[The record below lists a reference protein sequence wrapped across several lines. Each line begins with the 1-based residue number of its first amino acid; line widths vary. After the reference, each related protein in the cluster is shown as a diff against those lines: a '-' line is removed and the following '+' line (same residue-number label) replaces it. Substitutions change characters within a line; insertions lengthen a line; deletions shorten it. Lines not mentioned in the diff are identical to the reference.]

1 MNTILRTFLI
11 FFIIAVALPA
21 FAQDTTRQTPPDST
35 SALDPNDSIVVR
47 KNGKV
52 QTIESYAAQY
62 DPRRAILLAAVFPG
76 AGQIYNK
83 KYWKLP
89 LVYGGFAGIGYAVWW
104 NQGRY
109 EVYRKGL
116 FSLLNEPANPVVD
129 PNTGL
134 TKYGNQVIGG
144 KVYYPVPGTS
154 GVLSLDVA
162 RTAVNQYRRDR
173 DFSVIMMFL
182 FYAMQMI
189 DAHVDAHLKEFDL
202 NPQLKVSI
210 DPTIDQ
216 NAFIGRSTGFGITL
230 KF

>member
-1 MNTILRTFLI
+1 MNTSLRSLLIL
-11 FFIIAVALPA
+11 FIIALGIPAL
-21 FAQDTTRQTPPDST
+21 AQDSLRLAPDTTTVR
-35 SALDPNDSIVVR
+35 LDPSDTMVVR
-47 KNGKV
+47 ENG
-52 QTIESYAAQY
+52 QEIPIESYAARY

-76 AGQIYNK
+76 AGQAYNRK
-83 KYWKLP
+83 FWKIP
-89 LVYGGFAGIGYAVWW
+89 LVYGGFGGLGYAIWW

-109 EVYRKGL
+109 AIYRKAL

-129 PNTGL
+129 QNGYTR
-134 TKYGNQVIGG
+134 YGNLVVGG

-154 GVLSLDVA
+154 GYVGLDVA
-162 RTAVNQYRRDR
+162 RNAVNKYRRDR
-173 DFSVIMMFL
+173 DYMVIMTFI

-210 DPTIDQ
+210 EPTINQ